1 MSNQTIVAQG
11 QQYVMNTYGR
21 LPIALV
27 KGKGAYV
34 YDADGKEYLDFVA
47 GVAVNSLGHCYPPVV
62 EAVQQQVAQM
72 IHCSNLYWIEPQVRL
87 AKLLVENS
95 CFDKAFFCNSGAEAN
110 EAAIKLARK
119 YAKLHGHPQRYELL
133 SMANSFHGRTLA
145 TLTATGQEKCHKGF
159 EPLPQGFAYAP
170 FNDLAAVTAAVNQ
183 HTAAILV
190 EPVQGE
196 GGVLPAERQFLQG
209 LRDLCDQKD
218 ILLIFDEVQVGCGR
232 TGSLFAYQQFGVEPD
247 VMTLAKALAGGL
259 AIGALLAK
267 EKAAV
272 FVPGEHA
279 STFGG
284 NALATAA
291 GCAAMTAMVEQ
302 DIPGHAAEIGG
313 YFRQKLEELTQQYA
327 ALQQVR
333 GMGLLLGLCCDRPA
347 APVVA
352 KCLEKG
358 LLINCTAQTVLRF
371 VPPLII
377 GQTEVDRCLTILKEA
392 LTECNF

>member
-1 MSNQTIVAQG
+1 MNNQQIVDLG
-11 QQYVMNTYGR
+11 QQYLMPTYNR

-27 KGKGAYV
+27 AGEGAYV
-34 YDADGKEYLDFVA
+34 YDADGNKYLDFVA

-62 EAVQQQVAQM
+62 QAVREQAGRLL
-72 IHCSNLYWIEPQVRL
+72 HCSNLYWIEPQVKL
-87 AKLLVENS
+87 AKLLIDHS

-110 EAAIKLARK
+110 EAAIKLSRK
-119 YAKLHGHPQRYELL
+119 YAKTNGHGERYEILTML
-133 SMANSFHGRTLA
+133 NSFHGRTLA
-145 TLTATGQEKCHKGF
+145 TLTATGQDKCHVGF
-159 EPLPQGFAYAP
+159 DPLPIGFAYAP
-170 FNDLAAVTAAVNQ
+170 FNDLAAVAAAVNEK
-183 HTAAILV
+183 TAAILL
-190 EPVQGE
+190 EPIQGE
-196 GGVLPAERQFLQG
+196 GGVLPAEREFLQG
-209 LRDLCDQKD
+209 LRKLCDEKD
-218 ILLIFDEVQVGCGR
+218 MLLIFDEVQVGCGR

-247 VMTLAKALAGGL
+247 AITLAKALAGGL

-267 EKAAV
+267 EKANV
-272 FVPGEHA
+272 FAPGEHA

-291 GCAAMTAMVEQ
+291 GCAAIGAMLEK
-302 DIPGHAAEIGG
+302 DIPGQAKKIGA
-313 YFRQKLEELTQQYA
+313 YLKKRLEDLCGRFH

-358 LLINCTAQTVLRF
+358 LLINCTAGTVLRF

-377 GQTEVDRCLTILKEA
+377 GQTEVDQCISILEESLTA
-392 LTECNF
+392 CGF